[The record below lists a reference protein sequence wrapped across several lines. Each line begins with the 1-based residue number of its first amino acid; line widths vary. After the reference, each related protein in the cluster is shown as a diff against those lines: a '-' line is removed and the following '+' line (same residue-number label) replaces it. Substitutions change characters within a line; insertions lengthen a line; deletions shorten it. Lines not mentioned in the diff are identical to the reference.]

1 MRPITR
7 RGFAARLAA
16 ALSMALPNTSRA
28 QGNATGKAVGTGSA
42 QPITI
47 GFAEALTGGLAAV
60 GKSGILA
67 MQIWAEDVNAKGG
80 LLGRPVKLVFYDNQ
94 SNPANVP
101 GIYVKLLEIDR
112 VDMVIS
118 GYSTNMTAPA
128 MPVVMGHN
136 KLFVSLFC
144 LAVNT
149 EFHYPRY
156 FSMLPVG
163 PDPKHAF
170 SQLYCDLAMT
180 LTPKPKTVAIVAADA
195 EFARN
200 ASDGARD
207 NAKAAGLKVVYDSTY
222 PPTTADYSP
231 IVRAVR
237 AANADIIY
245 VASYPPDTAGILR
258 AASEIGLEAQLFGG
272 GMVGVATAALK
283 TQLGP
288 LLNGVVVQ
296 QNWVPAP
303 TLQYP
308 GVMEFLARY
317 RSRAAAAGVDPLG
330 VFLPPWAYARMQVLQ
345 QAIEAVGSIDDAKL
359 ATYLGNHTF
368 HTVIGDVA
376 FGTDGEW
383 AAPRMIVT
391 QFQNINGN
399 GLEQFQDTNTE
410 IVLLPAQF
418 GSGKLVYPYR
428 STRS

>member
-1 MRPITR
+1 MAMQPISR
-7 RGFAARLAA
+7 RGLTARLAA
-16 ALSMALPNTSRA
+16 VLSTTVPRSLRA
-28 QGNATGKAVGTGSA
+28 QGSVARNAAA

-67 MQIWAEDVNAKGG
+67 MQIWAEDINARGG

-112 VDMVIS
+112 VDLVVS

-128 MPVVMGHN
+128 MPVIMGHD
-136 KLFVSLFC
+136 KLFISLFC
-144 LAVNT
+144 LAVNS

-156 FSMLPVG
+156 FSMLPAG

-170 SQLYCDLAMT
+170 SQEYFNLAMT

-207 NAKAAGLKVVYDSTY
+207 NAKAAGLKIVYDGTY

-237 AANADIIY
+237 AVNADIIY

-303 TLQYP
+303 TLQFP
-308 GVMEFLARY
+308 GVMDFLARY
-317 RSRAAAAGVDPLG
+317 QAKAAAAGVDPLG
-330 VFLPPWAYARMQVLQ
+330 VFLPPWAYARMQVMQ
-345 QAIEAVGSIDDAKL
+345 QAIEAAGSIDEAKL
-359 ATYLGNHTF
+359 AVYFGSHTF
-368 HTVIGDVA
+368 KTVIGDVT
-376 FGTDGEW
+376 FGKNGEW

-391 QFQNINGN
+391 QFQNIKGN
-399 GLEQFQDTNTE
+399 SLEQFKDPNSE
-410 IVLLPAQF
+410 VVLLPGEF
-418 GSGKLVYPYR
+418 RSGKLIYPYR
-428 STRS
+428 STRP

>member
-1 MRPITR
+1 M
-7 RGFAARLAA
+7 
-16 ALSMALPNTSRA
+16 
-28 QGNATGKAVGTGSA
+28 
-42 QPITI
+42 
-47 GFAEALTGGLAAV
+47 
-60 GKSGILA
+60 
-67 MQIWAEDVNAKGG
+67 
-80 LLGRPVKLVFYDNQ
+80 LGRPIKLVFYDNQ

-101 GIYVKLLEIDR
+101 GIYVKLLEIDH
-112 VDMVIS
+112 VDLVMS

-144 LAVNT
+144 LAVNS

-156 FSMLPVG
+156 FSMLPTG

-170 SQLYCDLAMT
+170 SQEYFNLAMT
-180 LTPKPKTVAIVAADA
+180 LEPKPKTVAILAADA

-207 NAKAAGLKVVYDSTY
+207 NAKAAGLTIVYDRTY

-237 AANADIIY
+237 AANAEIIY
-245 VASYPPDTAGILR
+245 IASYPPDTAGILR

-288 LLNGVVVQ
+288 LLNGVTVQ

-308 GVMEFLARY
+308 GVMDFLARY
-317 RSRAAAAGVDPLG
+317 RARAPAEGVDPLG
-330 VFLPPWAYARMQVLQ
+330 VFLPPWAYARMQVMQ
-345 QAIEAVGSIDDAKL
+345 QAIEASASIDDSKL
-359 ATYLGNHTF
+359 AAYISSHVF
-368 HTVIGDVA
+368 KTVIGDVA
-376 FGTDGEW
+376 FSKDGEW

-391 QFQNINGN
+391 QFQNIKGN
-399 GLEQFQDTNTE
+399 SLDQFKDPNSE
-410 IVLLPAQF
+410 VVLLPAEAR
-418 GSGKLVYPYR
+418 SGKLISPYR
-428 STRS
+428 SSGP